1 VFTQRPYKNEWRGV
15 NSMNQP
21 LPDGTYYYILRLNVP
36 NGKIEKG
43 DVTIIR

>member
-1 VFTQRPYKNEWRGV
+1 
-15 NSMNQP
+15 MNQP